1 MLSSTIPSI
10 YDNYQ
15 FQDRPNNTVAGYSCM
30 TKPKYN
36 TLVIPLGLVV
46 NNHTDE
52 SPDSDVHDTMHV
64 YMDTSNDMGNHNDN
78 TSESDYSVVQPNI
91 FDSLFYSVGKN
102 LGKPHMTSR
111 KTRRLYRK

>member
-1 MLSSTIPSI
+1 MQRTSSGIPSI

-46 NNHTDE
+46 NNHTDDFVVDADE
-52 SPDSDVHDTMHV
+52 P
-64 YMDTSNDMGNHNDN
+64 
-78 TSESDYSVVQPNI
+78 ESDYSVVRPNI

-102 LGKPHMTSR
+102 LGKPHVSSR

>member
-1 MLSSTIPSI
+1 MQRTSSGIPSI

-46 NNHTDE
+46 NNHTDDFVVDE
-52 SPDSDVHDTMHV
+52 P
-64 YMDTSNDMGNHNDN
+64 DN

-102 LGKPHMTSR
+102 LGKPHMSSR

>member
-1 MLSSTIPSI
+1 MQHTSSGIPSI

-46 NNHTDE
+46 NNHTDDFVADADE
-52 SPDSDVHDTMHV
+52 P
-64 YMDTSNDMGNHNDN
+64 DN
-78 TSESDYSVVQPNI
+78 TSESDYSVVRPNI

-102 LGKPHMTSR
+102 LGKPHVSSR

>member
-1 MLSSTIPSI
+1 MQRTSSGIPSI

-15 FQDRPNNTVAGYSCM
+15 FQDRHNNTVAGYSCM

-46 NNHTDE
+46 NNHTDDFVADA
-52 SPDSDVHDTMHV
+52 DSDDP
-64 YMDTSNDMGNHNDN
+64 DN
-78 TSESDYSVVQPNI
+78 TSESDYSVVRHNI

-102 LGKPHMTSR
+102 LGKPHVSSR